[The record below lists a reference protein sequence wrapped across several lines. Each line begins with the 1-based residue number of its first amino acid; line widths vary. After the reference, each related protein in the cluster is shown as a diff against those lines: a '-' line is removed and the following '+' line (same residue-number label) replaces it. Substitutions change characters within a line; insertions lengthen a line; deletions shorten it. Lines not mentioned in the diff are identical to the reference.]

1 MYAPGGG
8 GGLLLL
14 AGEVRVLQVNVSFRA
29 DAKSYLVIQ
38 KCEDPSEMA
47 TPSPQT

>member
-14 AGEVRVLQVNVSFRA
+14 AGEVRVLQVNVSFPRGR
-29 DAKSYLVIQ
+29 
-38 KCEDPSEMA
+38 
-47 TPSPQT
+47 